1 MKHKY
6 ALITGAS
13 KGIGEAMAKQLASAG
28 YDLLLVARSA
38 EDLAR
43 LAAEL
48 QDNHGVK
55 VAYLSADLTVT
66 GAATT
71 VADWCNTQTSDL
83 CILIN
88 NAGYGLLGD
97 FNELKLADQL
107 NMLQLNINTVLA
119 LTYHLLPTL
128 QLQQQ
133 AYVLNIAST
142 AAYQAVPSLAV
153 YAASKSF
160 ILSFSR
166 ALRLELKKSSVSVSC
181 LCPGP
186 TATGFASRAGMDA
199 FPDLAKRFDMSAV
212 EVAKF
217 GIAGMFNKKAEI
229 TVGLFNKVAV
239 MSARHF
245 PKAWIEHIAAALFR
259 KHR

>member
-1 MKHKY
+1 MNKY

-13 KGIGEAMAKQLASAG
+13 KGIGEAMAIRLAKAG

-38 EDLAR
+38 NDLAQ
-43 LAAEL
+43 LSNTL
-48 QDNHGVK
+48 QDDYGVK
-55 VAYLSADLTVT
+55 VAYLAADLTT
-66 GAATT
+66 AGAAAT
-71 VADWCNTQTSDL
+71 VSEWSKVQTSDL
-83 CILIN
+83 CVLIN

-97 FNELKLADQL
+97 FDVLTLEDQL
-107 NMLQLNINTVLA
+107 NMLQLNINAVVE
-119 LTYHLLPTL
+119 LTHHLLPEL
-128 QLQQQ
+128 KKQPQ

-166 ALRLELKKSSVSVSC
+166 ALRMELKTSSVSVSC

-199 FPDLAKRFDMSAV
+199 FPDLAKRFDMSPV
-212 EVAKF
+212 EVAKV
-217 GIAGMFNKKAEI
+217 GVEGMFKRKAEM
-229 TVGLFNKVAV
+229 TTGLFNKVAAIT
-239 MSARHF
+239 ARHF
-245 PKAWIEHIAAALFR
+245 PKAWVERIALALFR
-259 KHR
+259 KQR